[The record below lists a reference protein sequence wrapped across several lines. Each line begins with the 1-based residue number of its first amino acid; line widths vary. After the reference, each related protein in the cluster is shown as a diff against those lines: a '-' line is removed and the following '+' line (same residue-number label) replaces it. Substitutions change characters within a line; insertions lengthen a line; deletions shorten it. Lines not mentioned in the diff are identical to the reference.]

1 MTEKPR
7 LFESAGR
14 DRVTGSVER
23 VSFHNEESGFA
34 VLRVKVKGRREPVT
48 VVGTVPAVNEG
59 EWVDAIGRWQSN
71 PQYGVQLRAD
81 ELRTTRPETREGL
94 LKYLGSGAIRGVGP
108 TMADRLIKAFGTKV
122 FEVIE
127 SNPDNLLQVSG
138 IGPVRRD
145 MLVVSW
151 QEQRAVQEIMVFL
164 HSHGVSTARAHRI
177 YKTYGDQAIEE
188 VRRDPYCLMR
198 DIRGV
203 GFRTADTVAQRL
215 GVARDS
221 PLRARAGVEFILQEL
236 TDAGHCA
243 FPRDRLIGRT
253 TDQLEI
259 PGPVVGA
266 ALEEAL
272 AGGRLVVHRHD
283 RHGEL
288 VYLAALDAAE
298 RKAAYS
304 LSRLAR
310 GRHPVGE
317 VDGPRACAWVEKLL
331 GLTLAASQRDA
342 LLEALRSKVMVI
354 TGGPGV
360 GKTTLVNAIVRV
372 MAVRKMDVVLCA
384 PTGRAARRLTETSGR
399 EARTIHRL
407 LEYNPHSGRFQ
418 RTAEQPLEGDVFVV
432 DETSMVDITLSAHL
446 FQAVPPGA
454 ALILVGD
461 VDQLPSVGPGNV
473 LADII
478 NSGTVPVARLTEVF
492 RQAAE
497 SRIITA
503 AHAVNAGRVPE
514 LSRGGSGE
522 PLRDLYFVE
531 AEDPAQGAEMVVRLV
546 QEAIPRR
553 FGLDPRRD
561 VQVLSPMQRGELG
574 VRNLN
579 LVLQQALNPLGEGVQ
594 RYGWTYRVG
603 DRVMQLENDYDR
615 EVFNG
620 DVGWIETLDPEK
632 REMGVRFEERLLA
645 FGFDDLDALA
655 PAYAA
660 TVHKA
665 QGSEFPAVVVPVH
678 TQHYVLLQRNLL
690 YTALTRARS
699 LAVLLGT
706 RRALAIA
713 VGRVDARRRITT
725 LTERL
730 TLTLRPDAG

>member
-1 MTEKPR
+1 VTDEPEPFASSGK
-7 LFESAGR
+7 
-14 DRVTGSVER
+14 DRVTGTIER

-34 VLRVKVKGRREPVT
+34 VLRVTVKGRREPVT
-48 VVGTVPAVNEG
+48 VVGSLPAVNEG
-59 EWVDAIGRWQSN
+59 EWLDAIGRWQSN
-71 PQYGVQLRAD
+71 PQYGVQLRA
-81 ELRTTRPETREGL
+81 EVLRTTRPETREGL

-127 SNPDNLLQVSG
+127 GNPDDLLKVPG

-145 MLVVSW
+145 MLEASW
-151 QEQRAVQEIMVFL
+151 KEQRAVQEIMVFL

-177 YKTYGDQAIEE
+177 HKTYGDQAIEE

-198 DIRGV
+198 DIRGI
-203 GFRTADTVAQRL
+203 GFRTADTVAERL

-221 PLRARAGVEFILQEL
+221 PLRARAGVEFMLQEL

-243 FPRDRLIGRT
+243 FPRERLTQRT
-253 TDQLEI
+253 VEQLEI
-259 PGPVVGA
+259 PEPVVAA
-266 ALEEAL
+266 ALEEAV
-272 AGGRLVVHRHD
+272 AGGRLVIHRHD
-283 RHGEL
+283 HHGEL
-288 VYLAALDAAE
+288 VYLVALDAAE
-298 RKAAYS
+298 RKTAHS
-304 LSRLAR
+304 LGRLAR
-310 GRHPVGE
+310 GPHPLGE
-317 VDGPRACAWVEKLL
+317 VDGPRACSWVESRL
-331 GLTLAASQRDA
+331 GLKLAASQREA
-342 LLEALRSKVMVI
+342 LLEALRSKLLVI

-360 GKTTLVNAIVRV
+360 GKTTLVNAIVTV
-372 MAVRKMDVVLCA
+372 MAARRLQVVLCA
-384 PTGRAARRLTETSGR
+384 PTGRAARRMTETSGF

-407 LEYNPHSGRFQ
+407 LEFNPHSGRFQ
-418 RTAEQPLEGDVFVV
+418 RTAEDPLEGDVFIV
-432 DETSMVDITLSAHL
+432 DETSMVDVTLAAHL
-446 FQAVPPGA
+446 FQAVPAKA

-478 NSGTVPVARLTEVF
+478 SSGTVPVVRLTEVF

-503 AHAVNAGRVPE
+503 AHAVNAGRMPDLPRSARDEAV
-514 LSRGGSGE
+514 
-522 PLRDLYFVE
+522 RDLYFVDV
-531 AEDPAQGAEMVVRLV
+531 EDPTQGAEMVVRLV

-553 FGLDPRRD
+553 FGMDPRRD

-594 RYGWTYRVG
+594 RFGWTYRVG

-620 DVGWIETLDPEK
+620 DIGWIETLDPER

-690 YTALTRARS
+690 YTALTRARN

-725 LTERL
+725 LAERL
-730 TLTLRPDAG
+730 TLTLRP